1 MIRLEDFPDPAEAAK
16 GLAFNARSV
25 EAREDVRFISALSLL
40 FSEESQG
47 QQAFALLC
55 DLATPSA
62 PDAEIII
69 VSEHNEDHPA

>member
-1 MIRLEDFPDPAEAAK
+1 M
-16 GLAFNARSV
+16 NARSV

-55 DLATPSA
+55 DLATPAA

-69 VSEHNEDHPA
+69 VSEHK